1 MFTLVDVCLIHL
13 NTDISSTNN
22 QLEEIEDP
30 LDKEVHSDIIV
41 DISRESNNMLRVY
54 QLDKEIRIWNM
65 SA

>member
-1 MFTLVDVCLIHL
+1 VDVCLIHL
-13 NTDISSTNN
+13 NTNISSTND

-41 DISRESNNMLRVY
+41 DISGESNNILRLY
-54 QLDKEIRIWNM
+54 QLVKEIRIWNL